1 MQVSVFYRII
11 FVILLHACNLLRECM
26 MTYQRIKRN
35 SKFTT
40 NWTSEWLNGSQKAK
54 HCLQAAERWKLF
66 YRLQVVFQWRRWAD
80 SGKDRPVHT
89 AARSCTVDAARRPS
103 SVTESV
109 RQRRTPSLSRRS
121 ISPLRCPNTTCTNHI
136 THARTPQAQMS
147 LRNRATPR
155 KIVLLFLC
163 TSASLLVHNFEN
175 RGYLL

>member
-1 MQVSVFYRII
+1 MPATCCVNVWWLINESNEIV
-11 FVILLHACNLLRECM
+11 NS
-26 MTYQRIKRN
+26 QRTGRVN
-35 SKFTT
+35 D
-40 NWTSEWLNGSQKAK
+40 WTDHKKQ
-54 HCLQAAERWKLF
+54 RWKLF
-66 YRLQVVFQWRRWAD
+66 YRLQVVFQWRRWVD

-136 THARTPQAQMS
+136 THARTPQAQS
-147 LRNRATPR
+147 YTFVLHLLFRCR
-155 KIVLLFLC
+155 KIVLLSLR